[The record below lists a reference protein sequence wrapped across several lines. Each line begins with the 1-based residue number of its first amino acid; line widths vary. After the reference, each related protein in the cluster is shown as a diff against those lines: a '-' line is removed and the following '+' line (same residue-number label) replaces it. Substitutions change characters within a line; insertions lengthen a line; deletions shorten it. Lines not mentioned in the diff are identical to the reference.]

1 MEIKDMSNSELK
13 LEMEKLYNHF
23 ENKKTELSN
32 ICEEMDNIEKKYLSI
47 KKELEMRKNIYL

>member
-1 MEIKDMSNSELK
+1 
-13 LEMEKLYNHF
+13 MEKLYNHF

-47 KKELEMRKNIYL
+47 KKELEMRKNIYF